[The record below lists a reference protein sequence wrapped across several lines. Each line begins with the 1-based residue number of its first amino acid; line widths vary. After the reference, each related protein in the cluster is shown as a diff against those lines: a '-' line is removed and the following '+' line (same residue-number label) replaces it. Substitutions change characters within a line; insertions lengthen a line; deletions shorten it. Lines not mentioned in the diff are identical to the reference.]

1 MPSRAQRLNDA
12 TDLPKEAVFDP
23 ALHEADEQSALDG
36 GAEPAPVQEEAAPQP
51 KPRGSRRKVR
61 AEGDPPPETT
71 AAPPAE
77 QQTTAGPFNEPT
89 LDGVLGGATQTGLSG
104 FDAE

>member
-1 MPSRAQRLNDA
+1 M
-12 TDLPKEAVFDP
+12 
-23 ALHEADEQSALDG
+23 
-36 GAEPAPVQEEAAPQP
+36 
-51 KPRGSRRKVR
+51 R